1 MAGPPPESPFP
12 RKACVLSFC
21 RLPSLSAIRVGQCVA
36 TTGQQKPNVYNYSTC
51 MPLAFW
57 VPQGSFLESSSQ
69 GRRQTPCPYRHFR
82 TAQRVPERSK
92 HPTNSLNRL
101 STDYHKTSFK
111 DSLPKQLLRY
121 AIKGENLDGLK
132 KSVFHLIPFY
142 YPQKA
147 PNRPRNWRYEKTLA
161 TPSAFHA
168 PQWQPLSTMSKRLR
182 RSLEGLQRDNNRM
195 RILSLKSQ
203 VGFHL
208 SISPPSN
215 LALQES

>member
-132 KSVFHLIPFY
+132 KVYFTWYHSIIP
-142 YPQKA
+142 
-147 PNRPRNWRYEKTLA
+147 
-161 TPSAFHA
+161 
-168 PQWQPLSTMSKRLR
+168 KRLLTDQEIGDMKR
-182 RSLEGLQRDNNRM
+182 RLLLLLLSMHHNDNHCLQC
-195 RILSLKSQ
+195 LK
-203 VGFHL
+203 G
-208 SISPPSN
+208 
-215 LALQES
+215 